1 MHFKWSLPV
10 SMHLLCQLQR
20 VIEAALP
27 DAVRM
32 HGHGHENMWLFLS
45 GESWQVVEQASGQ
58 QVAKGKLLMVFKLM
72 Q

>member
-1 MHFKWSLPV
+1 MCFKWDLPA
-10 SMHLLCQLQR
+10 SMHLLCQFQR

-32 HGHGHENMWLFLS
+32 HGHGHDDMWLFLAWK
-45 GESWQVVEQASGQ
+45 SWQVIEQTIREQLAQ
-58 QVAKGKLLMVFKLM
+58 GKLLMVLELV